1 MVSAARSYQAIRHR
15 ANASCSYF
23 IRATWRQSTNS
34 GRSLQTR
41 ANRGVH
47 RRPHLERGGDTGW
60 PIARCLDQIPA
71 DRLRFPRFGGKMP
84 RGSRAP
90 PWPRL
95 AGIYFSGRIGDKLSL
110 QHNFELSPLLH
121 PNTEAIVLAGTP
133 LRT

>member
-1 MVSAARSYQAIRHR
+1 MAAVDELR
-15 ANASCSYF
+15 ALIANPS
-23 IRATWRQSTNS
+23 QS
-34 GRSLQTR
+34 GRSPAPASR
-41 ANRGVH
+41 A
-47 RRPHLERGGDTGW
+47 RRDAGW
-60 PIARCLDQIPA
+60 PIARCIWTKYRPIAFDFLA
-71 DRLRFPRFGGKMP
+71 SGKMP

-95 AGIYFSGRIGDKLSL
+95 AGIYLSGRIGDKLSL